1 MRNWGYHLVLNAS
14 RCGAL
19 NIRCAKN
26 IKGFSDSLVRRI
38 DMVPFGSPSIVH
50 FGTGDKAGYT
60 LVQLIETSNIMAHF
74 SEEIN
79 AMFLDVFSCKEFN
92 PRDVEEHVVEWFNP
106 VHIESTFLKRG
117 AYAKQEDIPKT
128 NYVSRLPVEVLR

>member
-26 IKGFSDSLVRRI
+26 IKGFSDSLVKRI
-38 DMVPFGSPSIVH
+38 DMVAYGLPQIVH
-50 FGTGDKAGYT
+50 FGTGDKAGFT
-60 LVQLIETSNIMAHF
+60 LLQLIETSCISAHF

-79 AMFLDVFSCKEFN
+79 AMFLDVFSCKPFN
-92 PRDVEEHVVEWFNP
+92 PHDVEEHVVEWFNP
-106 VHIESTFLKRG
+106 VCMESTFLKRG
-117 AYAKQEDIPKT
+117 AYAAQEDIPQT
-128 NYVSRLPVEVLR
+128 NYVNRSPVEILR